1 MKSIILSL
9 FGLVLCAT
17 VSIAQPLDTVT
28 VRIKGMRCDDCAHK
42 VMNKVLENK
51 GVVDIW
57 FNIERRTATVSYD
70 KTKTTAEEIWAPFRG
85 KRFNPTPYN
94 PNDVI
99 KRGFGQRMIELQT
112 DADAQRVV
120 AALEGKLGIDS
131 LAPHLNKKYLF
142 IRYDAN
148 RTSRA
153 EIRSLLLAAGFTP
166 SNYYTG
172 PKVSYANFT
181 FPTDKVQSV
190 SIDDL
195 LAIDGVEDACI
206 NRERGTVAITYFND
220 ETTAEKLK
228 EDVFAI
234 QNSDLSIHN

>member
-1 MKSIILSL
+1 MKSFFLSL
-9 FGLVLCAT
+9 LGLVLCALP
-17 VSIAQPLDTVT
+17 SMAQPLDTIT

-51 GVVDIW
+51 GVADIQ

-70 KTKTTAEEIWAPFRG
+70 KSKTSPEEFLAPLRG
-85 KRFNPTPYN
+85 TRFNPTTYSPT
-94 PNDVI
+94 DVI

-112 DADAQRVV
+112 EADARRVV
-120 AALEGKLGIDS
+120 AALEGKEGIDS
-131 LAPHLNKKYLF
+131 LSPHLDKKYLF

-153 EIRSLLLAAGFTP
+153 EIRRHLLDAGFTP

-172 PKVSYANFT
+172 PKISYANFT
-181 FPTDKVQSV
+181 IPADKALSV
-190 SIDDL
+190 SLDDL
-195 LAIDGVEDACI
+195 LALDGVEDVCI

-220 ETTAEKLK
+220 ETTAEKLL
-228 EDVFAI
+228 AI
-234 QNSDLSIHN
+234 LNS